1 MQCAR
6 TLRPA
11 GFEKPEGVTLIEIL
25 AALALLAI
33 LTSIAVPSYTHV
45 SRAYRLDAV
54 TEEFMA
60 SVQFARVEAMRLGQN
75 IMLQRHTACDVVLS
89 STADWSCG
97 WQVFADTNG
106 SQTLDGTE
114 TVLQSV
120 AVPAGIT
127 FQKGPAGSPRYLH
140 IDRFGR
146 TTSFGQ
152 RFEVFPRTQKVV
164 DGQVIC
170 FSTGTRLR
178 TVKRVEGCPP
188 LPGEDA

>member
-1 MQCAR
+1 MSCAR
-6 TLRPA
+6 TLCST
-11 GFEKPEGVTLIEIL
+11 GHETSEGVTLIEML
-25 AALALLAI
+25 ATLALLAV
-33 LTSIAVPSYTHV
+33 LTSITVPSYISV

-60 SVQFARVEAMRLGQN
+60 SVQFARVEAMRLGQD
-75 IMLQRHTACDVVLS
+75 ILLQRHTACEVALS
-89 STADWSCG
+89 SAADWSCG

-106 SQTLDGTE
+106 SKTLDSAE

-140 IDRFGR
+140 IDRYGR

-152 RFEVFPRTQKVV
+152 RFEAFPNTLKVM
-164 DGQVIC
+164 DGQTIC

-178 TVKRVEGCPP
+178 TVKGVDGCPP
-188 LPGEDA
+188 LPGDGT